1 LKKILSI
8 SVSGGKSWQLPK
20 LNTDIWHYPSEI
32 NMLAGGKIEIP
43 VGEMWNPAN
52 PNTLDRQ
59 QVTFT
64 RSK

>member
-1 LKKILSI
+1 
-8 SVSGGKSWQLPK
+8 
-20 LNTDIWHYPSEI
+20 
-32 NMLAGGKIEIP
+32 MLAGGKVEIP

-64 RSK
+64 RSKQGVIIEDWFKKI